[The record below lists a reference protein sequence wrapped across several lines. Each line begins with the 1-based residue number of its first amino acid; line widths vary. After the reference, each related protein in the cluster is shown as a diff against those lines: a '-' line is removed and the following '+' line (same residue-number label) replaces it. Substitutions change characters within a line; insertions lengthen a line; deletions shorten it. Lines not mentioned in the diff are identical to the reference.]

1 MGGEKEE
8 EEEEEEEGEEKYS
21 TCLKINDLYPN
32 ITQPIP
38 VWHVQQKEA
47 QYDIPVLVLFLDY

>member
-1 MGGEKEE
+1 MGGEK
-8 EEEEEEEGEEKYS
+8 EEEEEGEEKYS